1 MNIQKFLVNIIAAGL
16 VISGAGSC
24 SVMESISSKLPGNT
38 STENA
43 ENTEKEKKKA
53 EERERKT
60 AEKAAKEKKAA
71 EKKARDEK
79 KKSSKSNQPVNDKNN
94 NTVPSKKTD
103 TSSTGVPAPD
113 FTDGTWHLRS
123 INGYTLSADTD
134 GDDGERPYLIFEKET
149 GRFYGNDGCN
159 TVNGNFYAQHG
170 ESLRFGDMIST
181 MRMCPDAK
189 YAHEFLTAMSE
200 TRTCRITGNE
210 AESLI
215 EFRNDKGKTLMTL
228 AKPAMEFLNGSWQ
241 VIKIDGHSVDSPDL
255 KLVID
260 LPERRIHGNTG
271 CNVLNGTIFID
282 PDKSGTIQF
291 QQFAVTLAFCPDA
304 KWETPLLVALESV
317 ETVDKPTG
325 NESIVNLLDTHG
337 KIVLTL
343 RPLPLND

>member
-1 MNIQKFLVNIIAAGL
+1 
-16 VISGAGSC
+16 
-24 SVMESISSKLPGNT
+24 
-38 STENA
+38 
-43 ENTEKEKKKA
+43 
-53 EERERKT
+53 
-60 AEKAAKEKKAA
+60 
-71 EKKARDEK
+71 
-79 KKSSKSNQPVNDKNN
+79 
-94 NTVPSKKTD
+94 
-103 TSSTGVPAPD
+103 
-113 FTDGTWHLRS
+113 
-123 INGYTLSADTD
+123 
-134 GDDGERPYLIFEKET
+134 
-149 GRFYGNDGCN
+149 
-159 TVNGNFYAQHG
+159 
-170 ESLRFGDMIST
+170 
-181 MRMCPDAK
+181 
-189 YAHEFLTAMSE
+189 
-200 TRTCRITGNE
+200 
-210 AESLI
+210 
-215 EFRNDKGKTLMTL
+215 MTL

>member
-43 ENTEKEKKKA
+43 EKTEKEKKKA

-134 GDDGERPYLIFEKET
+134 GDDGEI
-149 GRFYGNDGCN
+149 GR
-159 TVNGNFYAQHG
+159 A
-170 ESLRFGDMIST
+170 S
-181 MRMCPDAK
+181 
-189 YAHEFLTAMSE
+189 
-200 TRTCRITGNE
+200 CRE
-210 AESLI
+210 RVS
-215 EFRNDKGKTLMTL
+215 
-228 AKPAMEFLNGSWQ
+228 
-241 VIKIDGHSVDSPDL
+241 SP
-255 KLVID
+255 V
-260 LPERRIHGNTG
+260 
-271 CNVLNGTIFID
+271 
-282 PDKSGTIQF
+282 
-291 QQFAVTLAFCPDA
+291 
-304 KWETPLLVALESV
+304 
-317 ETVDKPTG
+317 
-325 NESIVNLLDTHG
+325 
-337 KIVLTL
+337 
-343 RPLPLND
+343 